1 MEGYAVCYDYVV
13 RTWSYPLGLWQICME
28 TDSIIPCCDTANDLQ
43 KASLLKMT
51 LKCPY
56 ELEIRFLGFLLWPT
70 GVFQIL
76 ILELKLF
83 L

>member
-1 MEGYAVCYDYVV
+1 MQQL
-13 RTWSYPLGLWQICME
+13 LGLCCENMKLSSRSME
-28 TDSIIPCCDTANDLQ
+28 DAFGNRDSIIPRCDTANDLQ
-43 KASLLKMT
+43 IASLLKMT

-56 ELEIRFLGFLLWPT
+56 ELEIRFLGFLLWPA

-76 ILELKLF
+76 ILELWKLF